1 MFTVGELGR
10 NIVEEPSEVLPETEI
25 PIEVI
30 DLRKLIEK
38 VNVLLQ
44 LFILT
49 NHLTSSKRKRSIY
62 LFI

>member
-38 VNVLLQ
+38 VNVLL
-44 LFILT
+44 
-49 NHLTSSKRKRSIY
+49 
-62 LFI
+62 